1 MILTC
6 PKYESDGVT
15 LSPLAGQAVVANLYP
30 GRYGVEAVPAADRI
44 ARGEEWLQTNTLDGQ
59 HAHDSFIRVGEPAYF
74 QEFGPAGYHV
84 TIGFANPKII
94 NDRGAKLCAPPTGGG
109 PAPDCTYS
117 VQGSVTT
124 VHMSRTPDQRLYSSG
139 SRDAFSFT
147 QCYVSLG
154 DPDDEDF
161 AFTKCDENG
170 NFVLPN
176 IPPGNWKVTIFDQW
190 NDQIVDGI
198 ATPVSVAG
206 GSKKVVDMG
215 PIAVHQWQAN
225 IYTSTF
231 FDQDGD
237 GLRGANEPGLS
248 LVPTNI
254 RFRDGSFSNFNN
266 TDLNGD
272 AGFNEVFPLFSW
284 YVVETDS
291 TRYKNTGTHVVYDA
305 GGPSDGSAD
314 CKTATTGSTS
324 PCGSS
329 SIGQYYA
336 NTMEQVSLPPSLR
349 VPGAVYCD
357 NADCTGFSIKN
368 GPGSSQ
374 TGSTGRID
382 PPWVVSE
389 GWQGF
394 AGQNSFLEFGKTP
407 FAPNENGG
415 IHGHVV
421 YASTRPFDDPTLL
434 LQLSWEPLVP
444 HVTINLY
451 REGTAPDGTQSLKL
465 VDTTQTSSF
474 DDWAQGFHS
483 DGNGNMV
490 PNMNCPG
497 QTTTADPFFF
507 SLQNQ
512 PNYLD
517 WYNAQHGGSGP
528 TALPNNSQ
536 FKCYDGMHNWNQLQP
551 APYDGIYQFPSV
563 KAINP
568 TTGKPVGTNCD
579 PSVCVPNP
587 DQNDAYRYGTPMLPA
602 GKYVVEIVVPPGYEL
617 VKEEDKNILIGDNY
631 IAPVTQEFAGLGNI
645 FILPDQAEINAFY
658 NAGNAQN
665 PTNGLGRTTLPSH
678 EADTGSME
686 TFWPCVGES
695 RTVPD
700 FISLFPGSAE
710 VAPFAGATRNLCD
723 RKEVMLENQTSA
735 LAKFYVFTPTHVAAH
750 FTGII
755 TDDLTAEFDP
765 FSPQFGEKFAPA
777 YLPVSIKDFNGNE
790 VNRVYA
796 DQWGAYNGLNYST
809 WEVNPPNPT
818 GYAPTMMITCM
829 NDAGLTG
836 TGTTPDPLY
845 QPGYSQ
851 FCYELPFMPGQT
863 GYFDTPV
870 ISVSAF
876 SDGYNHPD
884 CDYPD
889 ATPAVSEV
897 DGDVTGPW
905 VGAQGHTITIK
916 ALGDEQ
922 VENHAYSGPAATAA
936 PFNQK
941 KVTRHYGFGMTQGT
955 GSVTIGGV
963 PASITSW
970 SDTQI
975 IATVNT
981 SGMVNGKP
989 VTMPACAVQQQ
1000 TLFGGSAAQCGQLV
1014 ITAGNGKQS
1023 VDTVTVT
1030 VGGKQPK
1037 VLGTGET
1044 IQSAIDAA
1052 KPGDMIIVP
1061 QGTYKEILLMW
1072 KPIRLQGVGAASSI
1086 IDANAHPAGTLDPW
1100 RRQVSCLFGL
1110 AMNGQPSTGN
1120 VTVNN
1125 GQVVPNTGG
1134 SNPYDST
1141 GTYQCP
1147 MPNANYFS
1155 GGPNYPNMVVDRVP
1169 MEGILGWDTTVNGN
1183 LAEQLIEP
1191 GLMGAYEGAAITV
1204 LGKGVNIPN
1213 GATDVFGSGA
1223 EAAFPDNSVLL
1234 SAADCTDSTGNNP
1247 YPSNFWCNPSSID
1260 GLGVSNSSQGGGG
1273 IFVHAWGHNIQIA
1286 NNRVHNN
1293 TGTLAG
1299 GITVGQVPLQGGTVI
1314 PPGTC
1319 QSSAVPNQAL
1329 PYCYDMNVHVHHNS
1343 VTLNSSIGDELF
1355 SSSPAGSGGVAFCN
1369 GSDYYK
1375 FDYNWVC
1382 GNLSSGDGG
1391 GVSHIGFIYNGDIEH
1406 NSILFN
1412 QSTNPSVPT
1421 NGGGLLVMGAPDP
1434 DPLCGA
1440 LTDKDCVP
1448 PAGEVPPSDGSGPNL
1463 FINANLIQG
1472 NAAEAGSGG
1481 GIRLQHVNGTDVIN
1495 LPSQPSTWNSVTL
1508 QNNIIVN
1515 NVAGWDGAGVS
1526 LQDALN
1532 VNLINNTIVSNDATA
1547 SSGVLFNSL
1556 FAPLSSSP
1564 GTNCFQGAT
1573 PTTPEQSCPQIAG
1586 VASTTNSPNL
1596 IANLAAVTVTCPAGH
1611 YGQNV
1616 NDCTKASIPEL
1627 YNNVIWKNRSFFIG
1641 VTGLGSGMQNMQNV
1655 VGLFNAF
1662 SGTPAASQAKTGDCP
1677 NGSSYWEIGIRGDK
1691 GPANHNSGYTLAPMH
1706 SVLTD
1711 AVDYPSAGNL
1721 GSDPQLTSQ
1730 YCNGSRVPPENGGMA
1745 YLVAPGTNENN
1756 APTPL
1761 FSLTPTAT
1769 VDEGNNWIN
1778 MRWGPLSMTNQ
1789 SDLSATNYGKMLGNF
1804 APQPTSPVVDAVPT
1818 NSPTYSVAP
1827 STDFF
1832 GNPRPDVAGTQ
1843 IDIGAVEV
1851 AESPMPQFHLRRSP
1865 SARSMLA
1872 QPVRHRRLPCRTL
1885 VTPR

>member
-1 MILTC
+1 MGGAPIPAGQTSVTVLSEPTPLKPGKLSVFVFEDDLPLNGEHDAGGGIDVLSPNEPGLGSFQITIYDQAGGTGDATGQPTYDMFNMPLSNSLAGTIDPANGNDACPITKNATTGFDGTTGTQGITGMILTC

-44 ARGEEWLQTNTLDGQ
+44 ARGEEWRQTNTLDGQ

-237 GLRGANEPGLS
+237 GLRCANEPGLS

-374 TGSTGRID
+374 NGSTGRID

-512 PNYLD
+512 PNYLY

-536 FKCYDGMHNWNQLQP
+536 FKCYDGMHNWDQLQP

-587 DQNDAYRYGTPMLPA
+587 DKNDPYRYGTPMLPA

-723 RKEVMLENQTSA
+723 RKEVMLDNQTSA
-735 LAKFYVFTPTHVAAH
+735 LAKFYVFSSTHVAAH

-755 TDDLTAEFDP
+755 TDDFTSEFDP
-765 FSPQFGEKFAPA
+765 FSPQFGEKFSPA
-777 YLPVSIKDFNGNE
+777 NLPVAIKDWTGQE
-790 VNRVYA
+790 ISRVYA
-796 DQWGAYNGLNYST
+796 DQWGTYDGLTYSS

-818 GYAPTMMITCM
+818 GYAPHMMITWL
-829 NDAGLTG
+829 NAAG
-836 TGTTPDPLY
+836 TGATPDPLY
-845 QPGYSQ
+845 NPAYSQ
-851 FCYELPFMPGQT
+851 FCYEIPFMPGQT
-863 GYFDTPV
+863 QYMDTPV
-870 ISVSAF
+870 VPTSAF
-876 SDGYNHPD
+876 AGAGYNNPD
-884 CDYPD
+884 CAYPD
-889 ATPAVSEV
+889 ATPAISEV
-897 DGDVTGPW
+897 DGD
-905 VGAQGHTITIK
+905 
-916 ALGDEQ
+916 
-922 VENHAYSGPAATAA
+922 AT
-936 PFNQK
+936 
-941 KVTRHYGFGMTQGT
+941 
-955 GSVTIGGV
+955 
-963 PASITSW
+963 
-970 SDTQI
+970 
-975 IATVNT
+975 
-981 SGMVNGKP
+981 
-989 VTMPACAVQQQ
+989 
-1000 TLFGGSAAQCGQLV
+1000 
-1014 ITAGNGKQS
+1014 
-1023 VDTVTVT
+1023 
-1030 VGGKQPK
+1030 
-1037 VLGTGET
+1037 
-1044 IQSAIDAA
+1044 
-1052 KPGDMIIVP
+1052 
-1061 QGTYKEILLMW
+1061 
-1072 KPIRLQGVGAASSI
+1072 
-1086 IDANAHPAGTLDPW
+1086 
-1100 RRQVSCLFGL
+1100 
-1110 AMNGQPSTGN
+1110 
-1120 VTVNN
+1120 
-1125 GQVVPNTGG
+1125 
-1134 SNPYDST
+1134 
-1141 GTYQCP
+1141 
-1147 MPNANYFS
+1147 
-1155 GGPNYPNMVVDRVP
+1155 
-1169 MEGILGWDTTVNGN
+1169 
-1183 LAEQLIEP
+1183 
-1191 GLMGAYEGAAITV
+1191 
-1204 LGKGVNIPN
+1204 
-1213 GATDVFGSGA
+1213 
-1223 EAAFPDNSVLL
+1223 
-1234 SAADCTDSTGNNP
+1234 
-1247 YPSNFWCNPSSID
+1247 
-1260 GLGVSNSSQGGGG
+1260 
-1273 IFVHAWGHNIQIA
+1273 
-1286 NNRVHNN
+1286 
-1293 TGTLAG
+1293 
-1299 GITVGQVPLQGGTVI
+1299 
-1314 PPGTC
+1314 
-1319 QSSAVPNQAL
+1319 
-1329 PYCYDMNVHVHHNS
+1329 
-1343 VTLNSSIGDELF
+1343 
-1355 SSSPAGSGGVAFCN
+1355 
-1369 GSDYYK
+1369 
-1375 FDYNWVC
+1375 
-1382 GNLSSGDGG
+1382 
-1391 GVSHIGFIYNGDIEH
+1391 
-1406 NSILFN
+1406 
-1412 QSTNPSVPT
+1412 
-1421 NGGGLLVMGAPDP
+1421 
-1434 DPLCGA
+1434 
-1440 LTDKDCVP
+1440 
-1448 PAGEVPPSDGSGPNL
+1448 
-1463 FINANLIQG
+1463 
-1472 NAAEAGSGG
+1472 
-1481 GIRLQHVNGTDVIN
+1481 
-1495 LPSQPSTWNSVTL
+1495 
-1508 QNNIIVN
+1508 
-1515 NVAGWDGAGVS
+1515 
-1526 LQDALN
+1526 
-1532 VNLINNTIVSNDATA
+1532 
-1547 SSGVLFNSL
+1547 
-1556 FAPLSSSP
+1556 
-1564 GTNCFQGAT
+1564 
-1573 PTTPEQSCPQIAG
+1573 
-1586 VASTTNSPNL
+1586 
-1596 IANLAAVTVTCPAGH
+1596 
-1611 YGQNV
+1611 
-1616 NDCTKASIPEL
+1616 
-1627 YNNVIWKNRSFFIG
+1627 
-1641 VTGLGSGMQNMQNV
+1641 
-1655 VGLFNAF
+1655 
-1662 SGTPAASQAKTGDCP
+1662 
-1677 NGSSYWEIGIRGDK
+1677 
-1691 GPANHNSGYTLAPMH
+1691 
-1706 SVLTD
+1706 
-1711 AVDYPSAGNL
+1711 
-1721 GSDPQLTSQ
+1721 
-1730 YCNGSRVPPENGGMA
+1730 
-1745 YLVAPGTNENN
+1745 
-1756 APTPL
+1756 
-1761 FSLTPTAT
+1761 
-1769 VDEGNNWIN
+1769 
-1778 MRWGPLSMTNQ
+1778 
-1789 SDLSATNYGKMLGNF
+1789 
-1804 APQPTSPVVDAVPT
+1804 
-1818 NSPTYSVAP
+1818 
-1827 STDFF
+1827 
-1832 GNPRPDVAGTQ
+1832 
-1843 IDIGAVEV
+1843 
-1851 AESPMPQFHLRRSP
+1851 
-1865 SARSMLA
+1865 
-1872 QPVRHRRLPCRTL
+1872 
-1885 VTPR
+1885 